1 MGYPPAGFFPD
12 FILTQNGLN
21 CLGPASE
28 LWLSW
33 QPRKFCNLV
42 NKSCTW
48 EVLNGIELK
57 QD

>member
-1 MGYPPAGFFPD
+1 MGYPPAGLFPD
-12 FILTQNGLN
+12 RILAQNGFN
-21 CLGPASE
+21 CLVLGSE
-28 LWLSW
+28 SWLSW
-33 QPRKFCNLV
+33 QPRKYCCLV